1 MLSDITDATRINS
14 RARGY
19 KSTELIYITW
29 NFTTT
34 CNYACRYCPSELHD
48 GAWGFPEY
56 DKALDFFKSLKDQ
69 LPKKCYITTELLGG
83 EPTMWPKLIPFLI
96 EIRELFLEG
105 DQKILIMLDTNLS
118 RTNRWWQKFKDAGL
132 YDMTVINSSFH
143 SDFCDPDFYYSN
155 LEIISDTYQTHSN
168 MMADPKHFWT
178 VIDLMNRIRK
188 KLPVDFCVK
197 VLRPDLGST
206 ELIDGYTDDM
216 LDYIN
221 KEQLGQYLYPRSKF
235 NVPGEKVKWPL
246 DVHSN
251 DERVNWQA
259 ILVKRQHKFLD
270 WQCSAGSKRLYI
282 QPNGDVYPCSRL
294 IDVYTTPNERHFIE
308 DGTGPNRKYIMGN
321 INKGNVRLYKEYM
334 PCPEIY
340 CSCKM
345 DVVCDK
351 YKINTSV

>member
-56 DKALDFFKSLKDQ
+56 DKALDFFKSLKVQ

-83 EPTMWPKLIPFLI
+83 EPTMWPKLIPFLT

-178 VIDLMNRIRK
+178 VVDLMNRIRK

-270 WQCSAGSKRLYI
+270 WQCSAGWRSADLE
-282 QPNGDVYPCSRL
+282 C
-294 IDVYTTPNERHFIE
+294 
-308 DGTGPNRKYIMGN
+308 
-321 INKGNVRLYKEYM
+321 
-334 PCPEIY
+334 
-340 CSCKM
+340 
-345 DVVCDK
+345 
-351 YKINTSV
+351 